1 MSFGTIDSMSEES
14 NKALR
19 SWYWYDW
26 ANQAFALTVL
36 TVLVP
41 QLLSNLFELSTG
53 GGTELGSL
61 KITGDT
67 FYAIILGSASLFVA
81 IVSPVLGAIAD
92 RMPIKKKI
100 LWVYTIV
107 GVLFTAMMGIAPHLE
122 AGSAYRFLAFCLVIG
137 NIGFAGGNVIYYAF
151 MPNLADRGAMDHV
164 SSWGYA
170 YGFAGGSLILI
181 VHLVVGQTGFFGVS
195 DPWSPWVLSFVFVTS
210 AMWWLGFGMQLFR
223 NTPEPQ
229 ILIPKEY
236 GSATEAIRD
245 GIREVKKTFGEIRK
259 FKILAIYLASYLMF
273 FDGINTIGGMAS
285 AFGDSVLRLDP
296 TMNFVLLLMVNIT
309 AVPMTVIG
317 GKLANRF
324 GTKRVLGWSLGVY
337 SVVAILAV
345 GFAPLELED
354 DHERYD
360 FQYDFN
366 PEIGGEGEYELNT
379 LYDRGVKG
387 WVSKTGQGDQAFRE
401 SFFENM
407 FETLPG
413 DSDNVRWSEDD
424 VPLESITDGQ
434 ALEIIEE
441 MGIMRDHRFSFSFRG
456 GDQDGR
462 RSVGDEHPTII
473 EGKLADWWPN
483 LLRDKVWEPLNFG
496 VSRQWIM
503 LGMMVGV
510 VMGTAGAQA
519 RSLFTMLTPSSRSTE
534 FFGFFGFIG
543 KAAAVFGPIVY
554 AISAATMGS
563 RMAVASVVVVILIG
577 WSLFIFIDVEE
588 GVRVARQ
595 EDVGAGLI
603 RDGGTEE

>member
-1 MSFGTIDSMSEES
+1 MGFGTIEGMSNES
-14 NKALR
+14 NKALK

-41 QLLSNLFELSTG
+41 QLLSSMFELSTG
-53 GGTELGSL
+53 GGTEFGSL

-67 FYAIILGSASLFVA
+67 FYAIVLGSASLFVA

-107 GVLFTAMMGIAPHLE
+107 GVLFTAMMGVAPHLE

-151 MPNLADRGAMDHV
+151 MPNLAERSSMDHV

-181 VHLVVGQTGFFGVS
+181 VHLVVGITGFFGVS
-195 DPWSPWVLSFVFVTS
+195 EAWSPWVLSFIFVTS

-223 NTPEPQ
+223 NTPEPK
-229 ILIPKEY
+229 IPNPKEY

-259 FKILAIYLASYLMF
+259 FKILAIYLASYLLF

-285 AFGDSVLRLDP
+285 AFGDSVLRLNP

-337 SVVAILAV
+337 ALVAILAV

-366 PEIGGEGEYELNT
+366 PDIGDEGEYELTT

-387 WVSKTGQGDQAFRE
+387 WVSKSGQGDLAFRE

-407 FETLPG
+407 FETLSD
-413 DSDNVRWSEDD
+413 DSENGRWSDD
-424 VPLESITDGQ
+424 DMVLESITDDQ
-434 ALEIIEE
+434 AVEIIEE

-456 GDQDGR
+456 GDQDGS
-462 RSVGDEHPTII
+462 RSVGNEHPTII
-473 EGKLADWWPN
+473 EGELADWWPN
-483 LLRDKVWEPLNFG
+483 LLRDNLWEPLNFG
-496 VSRQWIM
+496 VSLQWIM

-543 KAAAVFGPIVY
+543 KAAAVFGPIIY

-563 RMAVASVVVVILIG
+563 RMAVASIVVVILIG

-595 EDVGAGLI
+595 EDIEAGI
-603 RDGGTEE
+603 VTE

>member
-1 MSFGTIDSMSEES
+1 MGFGTIEGMDVEK

-41 QLLSNLFELSTG
+41 QLLSNMFELSTG
-53 GGTELGSL
+53 GGTDVGSL

-67 FYAIILGSASLFVA
+67 FYAIVLGSASLFVA

-92 RMPIKKKI
+92 RMPIKKNI
-100 LWVYTIV
+100 LWAYTIV
-107 GVLFTAMMGIAPHLE
+107 GVLFTAMMGVAPHLDV
-122 AGSAYRFLAFCLVIG
+122 GSGYRFLAFCLVIG

-151 MPNLADRGAMDHV
+151 MPNLADRGSMDHV

-181 VHLVVGQTGFFGVS
+181 VHLLVGLTGFFGVS
-195 DPWSPWVLSFVFVTS
+195 TPWSPWVLSFIFVTS

-223 NTPEPQ
+223 HTPEPN
-229 ILIPKEY
+229 IPNPKEY
-236 GSATEAIRD
+236 GSAMEAVRD
-245 GIREVKKTFGEIRK
+245 GIREVRKTFGEIRK
-259 FKILAIYLASYLMF
+259 FKILAIYLASYLLF

-285 AFGDSVLRLDP
+285 AFGDSVLRLNP

-337 SVVAILAV
+337 AIVAILAV

-366 PEIGGEGEYELNT
+366 PEIGEEGEYELTT

-387 WVSKTGQGDQAFRE
+387 WVSKNGQGDQAFRE
-401 SFFENM
+401 AFFENM
-407 FETLPG
+407 FETMPEEG
-413 DSDNVRWSEDD
+413 DNGRWSDDD
-424 VPLESITDGQ
+424 VALESITDDQ
-434 ALEIIEE
+434 AAEIVEK
-441 MGIMRDHRFSFSFRG
+441 MGVMSDHRFSFSFRG
-456 GDQDGR
+456 GDQDGM

-473 EGKLADWWPN
+473 EGELADWWPN
-483 LLRDKVWEPLNFG
+483 LLRDNVWKPLNFG
-496 VSRQWIM
+496 VSLQWIM
-503 LGMMVGV
+503 LGMMVGI

-519 RSLFTMLTPSSRSTE
+519 RSLFTMLTPASRSTE

-563 RMAVASVVVVILIG
+563 RMAVASIVVVILVG

-595 EDVGAGLI
+595 EDIDAGYVS
-603 RDGGTEE
+603 EEE

>member
-1 MSFGTIDSMSEES
+1 MGFGTIEGMGVEE

-41 QLLSNLFELSTG
+41 QLLSSMFELSTG
-53 GGTELGSL
+53 GGTEVGSL

-100 LWVYTIV
+100 LWVYTVV
-107 GVLFTAMMGIAPHLE
+107 GVLFTAMMGVAPHLE

-151 MPNLADRGAMDHV
+151 MPNLADRDSMDHV

-181 VHLVVGQTGFFGVS
+181 VHLLVGLTGFFGVS
-195 DPWSPWVLSFVFVTS
+195 DPWSPWVLSFIFVTS

-223 NTPEPQ
+223 NTPEPE
-229 ILIPKEY
+229 IPNPKEY
-236 GSATEAIRD
+236 GSALEAVRD

-259 FKILAIYLASYLMF
+259 FKILAIYLASYLLF

-285 AFGDSVLRLDP
+285 AFCDSVLRLNP

-337 SVVAILAV
+337 AVVAILAV

-366 PEIGGEGEYELNT
+366 DETGEYELTT

-387 WVSKTGQGDQAFRE
+387 WVSKSGDGDLKFRD
-401 SFFENM
+401 SFFEYM
-407 FETLPG
+407 FETVP
-413 DSDNVRWSEDD
+413 DTSESERWSDDD
-424 VPLESITDGQ
+424 VVIDSISVSQ
-434 ALEIIEE
+434 ATSLLSEVAVMDE
-441 MGIMRDHRFSFSFRG
+441 HRFSFSFKG
-456 GDQDGR
+456 GDLDGSR
-462 RSVGDEHPTII
+462 YVGEEHPTII
-473 EGKLADWWPN
+473 EGELADWWPN

-496 VSRQWIM
+496 VSLQWIM
-503 LGMMVGV
+503 LGMMVGI

-563 RMAVASVVVVILIG
+563 RVAVASIVVVILIG

-595 EDVGAGLI
+595 EDIEAGLI
-603 RDGGTEE
+603 AE

>member
-1 MSFGTIDSMSEES
+1 MDVEK

-41 QLLSNLFELSTG
+41 QLLSSMFELSTG
-53 GGTELGSL
+53 GGTDVGSL

-67 FYAIILGSASLFVA
+67 FYAIVLGSASLFVA

-92 RMPIKKKI
+92 RMPIKKNI
-100 LWVYTIV
+100 LWAYTIV
-107 GVLFTAMMGIAPHLE
+107 GVLFTAMMGVAPHLDV
-122 AGSAYRFLAFCLVIG
+122 GSGYRFLAFCLVIG

-151 MPNLADRGAMDHV
+151 MPNLADRGSMDHV

-181 VHLVVGQTGFFGVS
+181 VHLLVGLTGFFGVS
-195 DPWSPWVLSFVFVTS
+195 TPWSPWVLSFIFVTS

-223 NTPEPQ
+223 HTPEPN
-229 ILIPKEY
+229 IPNPKEY
-236 GSATEAIRD
+236 GSAMEAVGD
-245 GIREVKKTFGEIRK
+245 GIREVRKTFGEIRK
-259 FKILAIYLASYLMF
+259 FKILAIYLASYLLF

-285 AFGDSVLRLDP
+285 AFGDSVLRLNP

-337 SVVAILAV
+337 AIVAILAV

-366 PEIGGEGEYELNT
+366 PEIGEEGEYELTT

-387 WVSKTGQGDQAFRE
+387 WVSKNGQGDQAFRE
-401 SFFENM
+401 AFFENM
-407 FETLPG
+407 FETMPEEG
-413 DSDNVRWSEDD
+413 DKGRWSDDD
-424 VPLESITDGQ
+424 VVLESITDDQ
-434 ALEIIEE
+434 AAEIVEK
-441 MGIMRDHRFSFSFRG
+441 MGAMSDHRFSFSFRG
-456 GDQDGR
+456 GDQDGM

-473 EGKLADWWPN
+473 EGELADWWPN
-483 LLRDKVWEPLNFG
+483 LLRDNVWKPLNFG
-496 VSRQWIM
+496 VSLQWIM
-503 LGMMVGV
+503 LGMMVGI

-519 RSLFTMLTPSSRSTE
+519 RSLFTMLTPASRSTE

-563 RMAVASVVVVILIG
+563 RMAVASIVVVILVG

-595 EDVGAGLI
+595 EDIDAGYVS
-603 RDGGTEE
+603 EEE

>member
-1 MSFGTIDSMSEES
+1 MGFGTIEGMGVEE

-41 QLLSNLFELSTG
+41 QLLSSMFELSTG
-53 GGTELGSL
+53 GGTEVGSL

-100 LWVYTIV
+100 LWVYTVV
-107 GVLFTAMMGIAPHLE
+107 GVLFTAMMGVAPHLE

-151 MPNLADRGAMDHV
+151 MPNLADRDSMDHV

-181 VHLVVGQTGFFGVS
+181 VHLLVGLTGFFGVS
-195 DPWSPWVLSFVFVTS
+195 DPWSPWVLSFIFVTS

-223 NTPEPQ
+223 NTPEPE
-229 ILIPKEY
+229 IPNPKEY
-236 GSATEAIRD
+236 GSALEAVRD
-245 GIREVKKTFGEIRK
+245 GIREVRKTFGEIRK
-259 FKILAIYLASYLMF
+259 FKILAIYLASYLLF

-285 AFGDSVLRLDP
+285 AFGDSVLRLNP

-337 SVVAILAV
+337 AVVAILAV

-366 PEIGGEGEYELNT
+366 DETGEYELTT

-387 WVSKTGQGDQAFRE
+387 WVSKSGDGDLKFRD
-401 SFFENM
+401 SFFEYM
-407 FETLPG
+407 FETVP
-413 DSDNVRWSEDD
+413 DTSESERWSDDD
-424 VPLESITDGQ
+424 VVIDSISVSQ
-434 ALEIIEE
+434 ATSLLSEVAVMDE
-441 MGIMRDHRFSFSFRG
+441 HRFSFSFKG
-456 GDQDGR
+456 GDLDGSR
-462 RSVGDEHPTII
+462 YVGEEHPTII
-473 EGKLADWWPN
+473 EGELADWWPN

-496 VSRQWIM
+496 VSLQWIM
-503 LGMMVGV
+503 LGMMVGI

-563 RMAVASVVVVILIG
+563 RVAVASIVVVILIG

-595 EDVGAGLI
+595 EDIEAGLI
-603 RDGGTEE
+603 VE

>member
-1 MSFGTIDSMSEES
+1 MGFGTIEGMGDGG

-41 QLLSNLFELSTG
+41 QLLSSMFELSTG
-53 GGTELGSL
+53 GGTEVGSL

-100 LWVYTIV
+100 LWVYTVV
-107 GVLFTAMMGIAPHLE
+107 GVLFTAMMGVAPHLE

-151 MPNLADRGAMDHV
+151 MPNLADRDSMDHV

-170 YGFAGGSLILI
+170 YGFAGGSLILV
-181 VHLVVGQTGFFGVS
+181 VHLLVGLTGFFGVS
-195 DPWSPWVLSFVFVTS
+195 DPWSPWVLSFIFVTS

-223 NTPEPQ
+223 NTPEPE
-229 ILIPKEY
+229 IPNPKEY
-236 GSATEAIRD
+236 GSALEAVRD

-259 FKILAIYLASYLMF
+259 FKILAIYLASYLLF

-285 AFGDSVLRLDP
+285 AFGDSVLRLNP

-337 SVVAILAV
+337 AVVAILAV
-345 GFAPLELED
+345 GFAPLELEG

-366 PEIGGEGEYELNT
+366 DETSEYELTT

-387 WVSKTGQGDQAFRE
+387 WVSKSGDGDLKFRE
-401 SFFENM
+401 SFFEYM
-407 FETLPG
+407 FETVP
-413 DSDNVRWSEDD
+413 DTSENERWSDDD
-424 VPLESITDGQ
+424 VVIDSISVSQ
-434 ALEIIEE
+434 ATSLRSEVAM
-441 MGIMRDHRFSFSFRG
+441 MGEHRFSFSFKG
-456 GDQDGR
+456 GDLDGSR
-462 RSVGDEHPTII
+462 YVGEEHPTII
-473 EGKLADWWPN
+473 EGELADWWPN

-496 VSRQWIM
+496 VSLQWIM
-503 LGMMVGV
+503 LGMMVGI

-563 RMAVASVVVVILIG
+563 RVAVASIVVVILIG

-595 EDVGAGLI
+595 EDIEAGLI
-603 RDGGTEE
+603 VE

>member
-1 MSFGTIDSMSEES
+1 MSFGTIEGMSGEE

-41 QLLSNLFELSTG
+41 QLLSSMFELSTG
-53 GGTELGSL
+53 GGTDVGSL

-67 FYAIILGSASLFVA
+67 FYAIVLGSASLFVA

-92 RMPIKKKI
+92 RMPIKKNI

-107 GVLFTAMMGIAPHLE
+107 GVLFTAMMGVAPHLE
-122 AGSAYRFLAFCLVIG
+122 AGSAYKFLAFCLVIG

-151 MPNLADRGAMDHV
+151 MPNLADRGSMDHV

-181 VHLVVGQTGFFGVS
+181 VHLLVGLTGFFGVS
-195 DPWSPWVLSFVFVTS
+195 SPWSPWVLSFIFATS

-223 NTPEPQ
+223 HTPEPN
-229 ILIPKEY
+229 IPNPKEY
-236 GSATEAIRD
+236 VSAAEAVRD
-245 GIREVKKTFGEIRK
+245 GIREVRKTFGEIRK
-259 FKILAIYLASYLMF
+259 FKILAIYLASYLLF

-285 AFGDSVLRLDP
+285 AFGDSVLRLNP

-337 SVVAILAV
+337 AIVAILAV

-366 PEIGGEGEYELNT
+366 PEIGEEGEYELTT

-387 WVSKTGQGDQAFRE
+387 WVSKNGQGDQAFRE
-401 SFFENM
+401 AFFENM
-407 FETLPG
+407 FETMPEEG
-413 DSDNVRWSEDD
+413 DNGRWSDDD
-424 VPLESITDGQ
+424 VVLESITDGQ
-434 ALEIIEE
+434 AADIVEK
-441 MGIMRDHRFSFSFRG
+441 MGLMSDHRFSFSFIG
-456 GDQDGR
+456 GDQDGM

-473 EGKLADWWPN
+473 EGELADWWPN
-483 LLRDKVWEPLNFG
+483 LLRDNVWKPLNFG
-496 VSRQWIM
+496 VSLQWIM
-503 LGMMVGV
+503 LGMMVGI

-519 RSLFTMLTPSSRSTE
+519 RSLFTMLTPASRSTE

-563 RMAVASVVVVILIG
+563 RMAVASIVVVILIG

-595 EDVGAGLI
+595 EDIEAGLI
-603 RDGGTEE
+603 IE

>member
-1 MSFGTIDSMSEES
+1 MGFGTIEGMGVEE

-41 QLLSNLFELSTG
+41 QLLSSMFELSTG
-53 GGTELGSL
+53 GGTEVGSL

-100 LWVYTIV
+100 LWVYTVV
-107 GVLFTAMMGIAPHLE
+107 GVLFTAMMGVAPHLE

-151 MPNLADRGAMDHV
+151 MPNLADRDSMDHV

-181 VHLVVGQTGFFGVS
+181 VHLLVGLTGFFGVS
-195 DPWSPWVLSFVFVTS
+195 DPWSPWVLSFIFVTS

-223 NTPEPQ
+223 NTPEPE
-229 ILIPKEY
+229 IPNPKEY
-236 GSATEAIRD
+236 GSALEAVRD
-245 GIREVKKTFGEIRK
+245 GIREVRKTFGEIRK
-259 FKILAIYLASYLMF
+259 FKILAIYLASYLLF

-285 AFGDSVLRLDP
+285 AFGDSVLRLNP

-337 SVVAILAV
+337 AVVAILAV

-366 PEIGGEGEYELNT
+366 DETGEYELTT

-387 WVSKTGQGDQAFRE
+387 WVSKSGDGDLKFRD
-401 SFFENM
+401 SFFEYM
-407 FETLPG
+407 FETVP
-413 DSDNVRWSEDD
+413 DTSESERWSDDD
-424 VPLESITDGQ
+424 VVIDSISASQ
-434 ALEIIEE
+434 ATSLLSEVAVMDE
-441 MGIMRDHRFSFSFRG
+441 HRFSFSFKG
-456 GDQDGR
+456 GDLDGSR
-462 RSVGDEHPTII
+462 YVGEEHPTII
-473 EGKLADWWPN
+473 EGELADWWPN

-496 VSRQWIM
+496 VSLQWIM
-503 LGMMVGV
+503 LGMMVGI

-563 RMAVASVVVVILIG
+563 RMAVASIVVVILIG

-595 EDVGAGLI
+595 EDIEAGLI
-603 RDGGTEE
+603 VE

>member
-1 MSFGTIDSMSEES
+1 MGFGTIEGMDVEK

-41 QLLSNLFELSTG
+41 QLLSSMFELSTG
-53 GGTELGSL
+53 GGADVGSL

-67 FYAIILGSASLFVA
+67 FYAIVLGSASLFVA

-92 RMPIKKKI
+92 RMPIKKNI
-100 LWVYTIV
+100 LWAYTIV
-107 GVLFTAMMGIAPHLE
+107 GVLFTAMMGVAPHLDV
-122 AGSAYRFLAFCLVIG
+122 GSGYRFLAFCLVIG

-151 MPNLADRGAMDHV
+151 MPNLADRGSMDHV

-181 VHLVVGQTGFFGVS
+181 VHLLVGLTGFFGVS
-195 DPWSPWVLSFVFVTS
+195 TPWSPWVLSFIFVTS

-223 NTPEPQ
+223 HTPEPN
-229 ILIPKEY
+229 IPNPKEY
-236 GSATEAIRD
+236 GSAMEAVRD
-245 GIREVKKTFGEIRK
+245 GIREVRKTFGEIRK
-259 FKILAIYLASYLMF
+259 FKILAIYLASYLLF

-285 AFGDSVLRLDP
+285 AFGDSVLRLNP

-337 SVVAILAV
+337 AIVAILAV

-366 PEIGGEGEYELNT
+366 PEIGEEGEYELTT

-387 WVSKTGQGDQAFRE
+387 WVSKNGQGDQAFRE
-401 SFFENM
+401 AFFENM
-407 FETLPG
+407 FETMPEEG
-413 DSDNVRWSEDD
+413 DNGRWSDDD
-424 VPLESITDGQ
+424 VVLESITDGQ
-434 ALEIIEE
+434 AAEIVEKMGE
-441 MGIMRDHRFSFSFRG
+441 MSDHRFSFSFRG
-456 GDQDGR
+456 GDQDGM

-473 EGKLADWWPN
+473 EGELADWWPN
-483 LLRDKVWEPLNFG
+483 LLRDNVWKPLNFG
-496 VSRQWIM
+496 VSLQWIM
-503 LGMMVGV
+503 LGMMVGI

-563 RMAVASVVVVILIG
+563 RMAVASIVVVILIG

-595 EDVGAGLI
+595 EDIEAGLI
-603 RDGGTEE
+603 IE

>member
-1 MSFGTIDSMSEES
+1 MGFGTIEGMDVEK

-41 QLLSNLFELSTG
+41 QLLSSMFELSTG
-53 GGTELGSL
+53 GGADVGSL

-67 FYAIILGSASLFVA
+67 FYAIVLGSASLFVA

-92 RMPIKKKI
+92 RMPIKKNI
-100 LWVYTIV
+100 LWAYTIV
-107 GVLFTAMMGIAPHLE
+107 GVLFTAMMGVAPHLDV
-122 AGSAYRFLAFCLVIG
+122 GSGYRFLAFCLVIG

-151 MPNLADRGAMDHV
+151 MPNLADRGSMDHV

-181 VHLVVGQTGFFGVS
+181 VHLLVGLTGFFGVS
-195 DPWSPWVLSFVFVTS
+195 TPWSPWVLSFIFVTS

-223 NTPEPQ
+223 HTPEPN
-229 ILIPKEY
+229 IPNPKEY
-236 GSATEAIRD
+236 GSAMEAVRD
-245 GIREVKKTFGEIRK
+245 GIREVRKTFGEIRK
-259 FKILAIYLASYLMF
+259 FKILAIYLASYLLF

-285 AFGDSVLRLDP
+285 AFGDSVLRLNP

-317 GKLANRF
+317 GKSANRF

-337 SVVAILAV
+337 AIVAILAV

-366 PEIGGEGEYELNT
+366 PEIGEEGEYELTT

-387 WVSKTGQGDQAFRE
+387 WVSKNGQGDQAFRE
-401 SFFENM
+401 AFFENM
-407 FETLPG
+407 FETMPEEG
-413 DSDNVRWSEDD
+413 DNGRWSDDD
-424 VPLESITDGQ
+424 VALESITDDQ
-434 ALEIIEE
+434 AAEIVEK
-441 MGIMRDHRFSFSFRG
+441 MGVMSDHRFSFSFRG
-456 GDQDGR
+456 GDQDGM

-473 EGKLADWWPN
+473 EGELADWWPN
-483 LLRDKVWEPLNFG
+483 LLRDNVWKPLNFG
-496 VSRQWIM
+496 VSLQWIM
-503 LGMMVGV
+503 LGMMVGI

-563 RMAVASVVVVILIG
+563 RMAVASIVVVILVG

-595 EDVGAGLI
+595 EDIDAGYVS
-603 RDGGTEE
+603 EEE

>member
-1 MSFGTIDSMSEES
+1 MGFGTIEGMGAEE

-41 QLLSNLFELSTG
+41 QLLSSMFELSTG

-61 KITGDT
+61 KITGDS

-107 GVLFTAMMGIAPHLE
+107 GVLFTAMMGVAPHLE
-122 AGSAYRFLAFCLVIG
+122 VGSGYRFLAFCLVIG

-151 MPNLADRGAMDHV
+151 MPSLADRGSMDHV

-181 VHLVVGQTGFFGVS
+181 AHLVVGLTGFFGAS
-195 DPWSPWVLSFVFVTS
+195 KPWSPWVLSFIFVTS

-229 ILIPKEY
+229 IPNPKEY
-236 GSATEAIRD
+236 GSAMEAVRD

-259 FKILAIYLASYLMF
+259 FKILAIYLASYLLF
-273 FDGINTIGGMAS
+273 FDGINTIGGMAA
-285 AFGDSVLRLDP
+285 AFGDSVLRLNP
-296 TMNFVLLLMVNIT
+296 TMQFVLLLMVNIT
-309 AVPMTVIG
+309 AVPMTVVG

-345 GFAPLELED
+345 GFAPLELEG
-354 DHERYD
+354 DHGRYD
-360 FQYDFN
+360 FQYDFD
-366 PEIGGEGEYELNT
+366 EERGEYKLSV
-379 LYDRGVKG
+379 LYDKEDSVKG
-387 WVSKTGQGDQAFRE
+387 WVSKTGDGDQSFRDAFFDFMIV
-401 SFFENM
+401 SS
-407 FETLPG
+407 T
-413 DSDNVRWSEDD
+413 DSNRWTKDD
-424 VPLESITDGQ
+424 VVREYLTPEQ
-434 ALEIIEE
+434 ASGLVSK
-441 MGIMRDHRFSFSFRG
+441 MGEVSDHRFSFSFSG
-456 GDQDGR
+456 GDLDGN

-473 EGKLADWWPN
+473 EGEIADWWPN
-483 LLRDKVWEPLNFG
+483 LLRDKVWGPLNFG
-496 VSRQWIM
+496 VNLQWIM

-563 RMAVASVVVVILIG
+563 RAAVASIVVVILIG

-595 EDVGAGLI
+595 EDIDAGLVS
-603 RDGGTEE
+603 EEE

>member
-1 MSFGTIDSMSEES
+1 MGFGTIEGMGVEE

-41 QLLSNLFELSTG
+41 QLLSSMFELSTG
-53 GGTELGSL
+53 GGTEVGSL

-100 LWVYTIV
+100 LWVYTVV
-107 GVLFTAMMGIAPHLE
+107 GVLFTAMMGVAPHLE

-151 MPNLADRGAMDHV
+151 MPNLADRGSMDHV

-181 VHLVVGQTGFFGVS
+181 VHLLVGLTGFFGVS
-195 DPWSPWVLSFVFVTS
+195 DPWSPWVLSFIFVTS

-223 NTPEPQ
+223 NTPEPE
-229 ILIPKEY
+229 IPNPKEY
-236 GSATEAIRD
+236 GSALEAVRD
-245 GIREVKKTFGEIRK
+245 GIREVRKTFGEIRK
-259 FKILAIYLASYLMF
+259 FKILAIYLASYLLF

-285 AFGDSVLRLDP
+285 AFGDSVLRLNP

-337 SVVAILAV
+337 AVVAILAV

-366 PEIGGEGEYELNT
+366 DETGEYELTT

-387 WVSKTGQGDQAFRE
+387 WVSKSGDGDLKFRD
-401 SFFENM
+401 SFFEYM
-407 FETLPG
+407 FETAP
-413 DSDNVRWSEDD
+413 DTSESERWSDDD
-424 VPLESITDGQ
+424 VVFDSISVSQ
-434 ALEIIEE
+434 ATSLRSEVAM
-441 MGIMRDHRFSFSFRG
+441 MGEHRFSFSFKG
-456 GDQDGR
+456 GGLDGSR
-462 RSVGDEHPTII
+462 YVGEEHPTII
-473 EGKLADWWPN
+473 EGELADWWPN

-496 VSRQWIM
+496 VSLQWIM
-503 LGMMVGV
+503 LGMMVGI

-563 RMAVASVVVVILIG
+563 RVAVASIVVVILIG

-595 EDVGAGLI
+595 EDIEAGLI
-603 RDGGTEE
+603 VE

>member
-1 MSFGTIDSMSEES
+1 MDVEK

-41 QLLSNLFELSTG
+41 QLLSSMFELSTG
-53 GGTELGSL
+53 GGADVGSL

-67 FYAIILGSASLFVA
+67 FYAIVLGSASLFVA

-92 RMPIKKKI
+92 RMPIKKNI
-100 LWVYTIV
+100 LWAYTIV
-107 GVLFTAMMGIAPHLE
+107 GVLFTAMMGVAPHLDV
-122 AGSAYRFLAFCLVIG
+122 GSGYRFLAFCLVIG

-151 MPNLADRGAMDHV
+151 MPNLADRGSMDHV

-181 VHLVVGQTGFFGVS
+181 VHLLVGLTGFFGVS
-195 DPWSPWVLSFVFVTS
+195 TPWSPWVLSFIFVTS

-223 NTPEPQ
+223 HTPEPN
-229 ILIPKEY
+229 IPNPKEY
-236 GSATEAIRD
+236 GSAMEAVRD
-245 GIREVKKTFGEIRK
+245 GIREVRKTFGEIRK
-259 FKILAIYLASYLMF
+259 FKILAIYLASYLLF

-285 AFGDSVLRLDP
+285 AFGDSVLRLNP

-337 SVVAILAV
+337 AIVAILAV

-366 PEIGGEGEYELNT
+366 PEIGEGGEYELTT

-387 WVSKTGQGDQAFRE
+387 WVSKNGQGDQAFRE
-401 SFFENM
+401 AFFENM
-407 FETLPG
+407 FETMPEEG
-413 DSDNVRWSEDD
+413 DNGRWSDDD
-424 VPLESITDGQ
+424 VVLESITDGQ
-434 ALEIIEE
+434 AAEIVEKMGE
-441 MGIMRDHRFSFSFRG
+441 MSDHRFSFSFRG
-456 GDQDGR
+456 GDQDGM

-473 EGKLADWWPN
+473 EGELADWWPN
-483 LLRDKVWEPLNFG
+483 LLRDNVWKPLNFG
-496 VSRQWIM
+496 VSLQWIM
-503 LGMMVGV
+503 LGMMVGI

-519 RSLFTMLTPSSRSTE
+519 RSLFTMLTPASRSTE

-563 RMAVASVVVVILIG
+563 RMAVASIVVVILVG

-595 EDVGAGLI
+595 EDIDAGYVS
-603 RDGGTEE
+603 EEE